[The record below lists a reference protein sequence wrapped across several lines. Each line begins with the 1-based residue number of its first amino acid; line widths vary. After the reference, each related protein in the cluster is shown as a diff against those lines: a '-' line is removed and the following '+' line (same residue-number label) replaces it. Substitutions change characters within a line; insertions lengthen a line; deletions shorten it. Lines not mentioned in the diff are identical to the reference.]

1 MTAYHFS
8 FLKYF
13 LWASL
18 TYLLLDQCLRYSAI
32 LSPQVILPN
41 LIVLNK
47 CDFSPDFSPELKN
60 HIFNCLLLSNIH
72 IENSTLVFIAFKA
85 PPASILLL
93 KATTQKLFLISL
105 SFTYTIP
112 IHHQVV
118 LNLLLKY
125 LPNLS
130 TACISIIT
138 IVKLMNQGDHQTE
151 VA

>member
-105 SFTYTIP
+105 SFTYHTYP
-112 IHHQVV
+112 SPSCVE
-118 LNLLLKY
+118 
-125 LPNLS
+125 S
-130 TACISIIT
+130 TFKISPKS
-138 IVKLMNQGDHQTE
+138 VHCLHFHYYYR
-151 VA
+151 